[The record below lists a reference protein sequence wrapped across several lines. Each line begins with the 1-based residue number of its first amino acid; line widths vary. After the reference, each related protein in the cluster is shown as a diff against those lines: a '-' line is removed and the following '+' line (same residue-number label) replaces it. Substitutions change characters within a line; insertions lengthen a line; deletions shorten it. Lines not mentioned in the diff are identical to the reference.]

1 MDAAMAD
8 FVAGVAEALTDA
20 RTLPLAAVA
29 ERMSILQQLVA
40 DAETT
45 EVLLIPLSGEAVD
58 RWQRLAAQRDE
69 VWAFVRG
76 TDGGTVLATDEP
88 SELGQRMLADAVIY
102 PEIHTRLV
110 AWWLIHAWR
119 VVDLFDDTL
128 TSLVQW
134 RITVAPVTARALL
147 EEVGCLLYE
156 ARQIEQVWTKA
167 KALKESP
174 LGRPERVRS
183 TLAPVLADASFGSR
197 LEAFAEKA
205 KAVNVLTYIRKLAK
219 ATGDDRV
226 NKWYDWLSDAAHPAL
241 GARIAMSSSPAMHET
256 KAVTL
261 RCYARRPV
269 FVQAGKSVGTD
280 FTIAH
285 MATDALIAC
294 GTIGADLLE
303 QTLRI
308 VDDFGLTTQA
318 AALTRRWYWRDFTP
332 VRGARACPCGRG
344 KWSHCG
350 HRWGEAAP
358 TLSVPQT
365 AAQ

>member
-1 MDAAMAD
+1 MDPAMAD

-20 RTLPLAAVA
+20 RTVPLAAVA
-29 ERMSILQQLVA
+29 ERMSVLQQLVA

-88 SELGQRMLADAVIY
+88 SELGQRILADAVIY

-119 VVDLFDDTL
+119 VVDLFEDTL
-128 TSLVQW
+128 TSLVRW

-156 ARQIEQVWTKA
+156 ARQIEQAWTKA

-174 LGRPERVRS
+174 LGRPERVRN

-205 KAVNVLTYIRKLAK
+205 NIPAVDRDVPAGEGLSSVGSCADP
-219 ATGDDRV
+219 ADHAAFGD
-226 NKWYDWLSDAAHPAL
+226 
-241 GARIAMSSSPAMHET
+241 GQGRIQLLCGCRGTLRGQSPA
-256 KAVTL
+256 A
-261 RCYARRPV
+261 
-269 FVQAGKSVGTD
+269 
-280 FTIAH
+280 
-285 MATDALIAC
+285 
-294 GTIGADLLE
+294 
-303 QTLRI
+303 
-308 VDDFGLTTQA
+308 
-318 AALTRRWYWRDFTP
+318 
-332 VRGARACPCGRG
+332 
-344 KWSHCG
+344 
-350 HRWGEAAP
+350 
-358 TLSVPQT
+358 
-365 AAQ
+365 